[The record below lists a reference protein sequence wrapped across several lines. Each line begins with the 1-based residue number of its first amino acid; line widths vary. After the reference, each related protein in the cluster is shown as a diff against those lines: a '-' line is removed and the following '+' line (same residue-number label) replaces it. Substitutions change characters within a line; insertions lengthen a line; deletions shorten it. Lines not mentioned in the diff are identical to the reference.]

1 MTNTGNP
8 LAVAMVKLA
17 EVKLMADVEQ
27 LADFFDCREV
37 FDFVKTNNPSADLP
51 YHNNQHQFLVALT
64 TWRLLSAAPW
74 HIPLYDVSDLPMYAK
89 ELFIAALFHDYNH
102 TGGREADS
110 VNVMRALDAMWD
122 WSKANDPN
130 QSEFDPDLVANLI
143 MATEFPWKDH
153 QYDEDGF
160 DDMRDILRDAD
171 ILASAEIAGF
181 SMPITGLPV
190 ELVHKLGKILS
201 PTEMVAG
208 QHDFM
213 TKLQLHTEPGKV
225 MWAKL
230 YPHILNAQQAFAE
243 EMNRTNT
250 RVW

>member
-8 LAVAMVKLA
+8 LAAAMAKLA
-17 EVKLMADVEQ
+17 EAKLMVDVEQ
-27 LADFFDCREV
+27 LADFFDYRAL
-37 FDFVKTNNPSADLP
+37 FDYVKTNNPSANLP

-64 TWRLLSAAPW
+64 TWRLVSVGKW
-74 HIPLYDVSDLPMYAK
+74 NIPMYDIGDLPFYAK
-89 ELFIAALFHDYNH
+89 DLFVAALFHDYNH
-102 TGGREADS
+102 TGGREDDS
-110 VNVMRALDAMWD
+110 ANIMRALDAMWD
-122 WSKANDPN
+122 WSKMYDPG
-130 QSEFDPDLVANLI
+130 QSYFDPDLVANLI
-143 MATEFPWKDH
+143 MATQFPWQAH
-153 QYDEDGF
+153 TYDEAGF

-190 ELVHKLGKILS
+190 ELEHKLGKVLS